1 MKYLQK
7 GQKGKTM
14 TNVVSISQFNEK
26 LYLLDHQQRETV
38 FLFINFL
45 LSKKSINKSSNKQ
58 VLLNTSVWNENDI
71 QSIEQVQKE
80 MNKWTIKTL

>member
-1 MKYLQK
+1 MA
-7 GQKGKTM
+7 
-14 TNVVSISQFNEK
+14 NVVSINQFNEK

-38 FLFINFL
+38 FLFINLL

-58 VLLNTSVWNENDI
+58 VLLNTSVWNEHDI

>member
-1 MKYLQK
+1 
-7 GQKGKTM
+7 M

>member
-1 MKYLQK
+1 
-7 GQKGKTM
+7 M
-14 TNVVSISQFNEK
+14 TNVVSISQLNEK